1 MEKDER
7 DEGSGKVEAYL
18 GVSDEGFR
26 AATEAA
32 VVAYEEAHGGPP
44 PEPVKLRVLDMYV
57 TVHNPIRDY
66 GVVLGIPGP
75 GG

>member
-1 MEKDER
+1 MEKDEHD
-7 DEGSGKVEAYL
+7 DEGRVEAYL
-18 GVSDEGFR
+18 GISGEGFR

-32 VVAYEEAHGGPP
+32 VAAYEKAHGGPP

-66 GVVLGIPGP
+66 GVVLGIPSP